1 MDFLNESLPAHKAM
15 PSLSHCVQAL
25 RPLMSQGSLEG
36 KNIYVRAERGSG
48 FALPGVT
55 LRGSGKL

>member
-1 MDFLNESLPAHKAM
+1 M

-36 KNIYVRAERGSG
+36 KNIYVRAERDSG

-55 LRGSGKL
+55 LRGWKTVRA